1 MTGIDCIYS
10 KNIMN
15 SKYLGLA
22 TDSFSSSLTVGKHSQ
37 SAEKG

>member
-1 MTGIDCIYS
+1 MAGIGCISS

-15 SKYLGLA
+15 STYLGLA

-37 SAEKG
+37 SAGKG